1 MLYPVSREM
10 AFVSFQGCVA
20 EGKRD
25 QKMWWKTDT
34 PVQRHPIRFVEPM
47 LKQKLVQA
55 KPSRRAQQQKR
66 LKLPI
71 SVAQAAA
78 NLMLQESGADC
89 TAEVPRLRKDIRLLE
104 TAIQD
109 ATARRTEAT
118 VAHASVQRENL
129 SLRKKIRELVVQLD
143 ETKAQAE
150 RAQLQ
155 ALSRRKWAALAAD
168 LANEHA
174 TRDQNQHVGSQR
186 QISELIASLDEVT
199 LEKCNLENLL
209 ERTQQENAIYLDVID
224 DMESLRGTELQEAR
238 RENEVLQRRLSKEGV
253 IDRSHV
259 QQLNI
264 RLVSQAAE
272 IRSLKKEF
280 ADSQRIDV
288 SDGNG
293 YQTVFDDQ
301 PAVVDDLS
309 DDRFLRL
316 ENSLQA
322 VRTELDTAVHQLKYY
337 EAENVRLRSNVER
350 VEHQYDSDFRNV
362 VQVAELHATHAATME
377 QWQEFCVT
385 QGLTLAAPEG
395 KRKSS
400 EGQQTF
406 DDMIVKDGELPH
418 KTDQTTA
425 IQTTALQTTAIQSSP
440 SIAVEQLK
448 IEMKELRDTN
458 HQLESLQGLQ
468 AKLTGENKMLA
479 AFNTD
484 LEQRLSGVHDQ
495 LSGLEQKY
503 ADDKAQWNALLA
515 HHEGGTKVA
524 QAECRLVKSQ
534 FEEQRLQLESKLDQQ
549 LEVIQCLNADIVAA
563 RACQRELES
572 EIEGEK
578 VNRNLADQEVKR
590 VENEAARIIESL
602 SRECDRLKQKSLHSR
617 DEPGA
622 DSSIRSA
629 A

>member
-25 QKMWWKTDT
+25 QKMWWTTDT
-34 PVQRHPIRFVEPM
+34 PVQRHPIRFVEPI
-47 LKQKLVQA
+47 LQQKLVQA
-55 KPSRRAQQQKR
+55 KPTRRAQQQKR
-66 LKLPI
+66 SKLPV

-129 SLRKKIRELVVQLD
+129 SLIHKIRELVVQLD
-143 ETKAQAE
+143 ETKTQAE

-168 LANEHA
+168 LANERA
-174 TRDQNQHVGSQR
+174 TRDQTQHAGSQR

-199 LEKCNLENLL
+199 SEKCNLENLL

-224 DMESLRGTELQEAR
+224 DMESLRGTELQEVR

-293 YQTVFDDQ
+293 YRTVFDDQ

-309 DDRFLRL
+309 DDRYLRL

-322 VRTELDTAVHQLKYY
+322 VRTELDTAVHQLKYCD
-337 EAENVRLRSNVER
+337 AENVRLRNNVER

-377 QWQEFCVT
+377 QRQESCVT

-395 KRKSS
+395 QRKSS
-400 EGQQTF
+400 EGQQSF
-406 DDMIVKDGELPH
+406 DDTIVKDGELPH

-425 IQTTALQTTAIQSSP
+425 IQSSP
-440 SIAVEQLK
+440 SLAVEQLK

-524 QAECRLVKSQ
+524 QTECRLVKSQ

-602 SRECDRLKQKSLHSR
+602 SRECDRLKQNSLHSR

-622 DSSIRSA
+622 DSLIRSA